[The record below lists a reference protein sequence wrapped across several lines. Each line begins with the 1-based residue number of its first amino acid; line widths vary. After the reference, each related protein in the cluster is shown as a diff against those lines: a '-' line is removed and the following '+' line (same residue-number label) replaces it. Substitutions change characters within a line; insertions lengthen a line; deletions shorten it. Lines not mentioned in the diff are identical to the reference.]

1 MTGTRNDAL
10 ASWMQKHGMPVR
22 ELTFL
27 VNTAVDDLTGRSGTV
42 NERHIFKLLSGE
54 HRSPNALL
62 RTALE
67 KVTGLPAAE
76 LGFVPRGSKNSSL
89 SPAPEDD
96 PLYRR
101 TLLAAATAAGVSVA
115 TPALGGPRRHRL
127 DSDDVEAL
135 RVELAAWT
143 TSEST
148 YGGTPELQKRAG
160 DITDEVISLQQ
171 ANNASARIRSEL
183 YTVAAAFSNSAMWA
197 AIDGERFKS
206 AEYHLDRTI
215 RLAGLSGD
223 PATEFRVWGHASVL
237 FRQLGRPAD
246 ALAAAEKSRT
256 CSITRRDPLF
266 ASLSMSRIA
275 VYHAELGDGR
285 SAMRYLDLAQ
295 KALERAD
302 PNRHRPTWV
311 DYYDQAELAH
321 LAMVA
326 SMHLAHW
333 PEAEKHAHRSLA
345 YVRPDLKRNMALVR
359 ANLAV
364 AQLGQRDLEQAVATA
379 QRVPEG
385 MMRHARVRGLLDRF
399 TEQVTTLAPR
409 NHEARDWQALYRT
422 AVA

>member
-1 MTGTRNDAL
+1 MA
-10 ASWMQKHGMPVR
+10 VR
-22 ELTFL
+22 ELTSL
-27 VNTAVDDLTGRSGTV
+27 VNTEVEKLTGRSGTV
-42 NERHIFKLLSGE
+42 NERHIFKLLRGE
-54 HRSPNALL
+54 HRSPNGLL

-76 LGFVPRGSKNSSL
+76 LGFIPRGSKTASP

-115 TPALGGPRRHRL
+115 APALKGPRRHRL
-127 DSDDVEAL
+127 SSNDVEVLKA
-135 RVELAAWT
+135 ELVAWT
-143 TSEST
+143 AAESM
-148 YGGTPELQKRAG
+148 YGGTPELEKRAG
-160 DITDEVISLQQ
+160 DVTDEVIRLQQ
-171 ANNASARIRSEL
+171 ESNASARIRSEL

-197 AIDGERFKS
+197 AIDGERFES
-206 AEYHLDRTI
+206 AEHHLDRTI

-223 PATEFRVWGHASVL
+223 PATEFRVWSHASVL
-237 FRQLGRPAD
+237 FRRLGRPTD

-275 VYHAELGDGR
+275 LNHADLGDGR

-295 KALERAD
+295 KAFERAD
-302 PNRHRPTWV
+302 PNKHRPTWM
-311 DYYDQAELAH
+311 DYYDQAELDH
-321 LAMVA
+321 LAMAA
-326 SMHLAHW
+326 SIQLAHW
-333 PEAEKHAHRSLA
+333 PGAEKHAHRSLA

-379 QRVPEG
+379 QLIPEG

-409 NHEARDWQALYRT
+409 NPEARDWQALYRT